1 MYKTTRSTLH
11 DKAASVSEKRLLNHA
26 IHSFQILHTVSLVNR
41 M

>member
-11 DKAASVSEKRLLNHA
+11 DKATSVSKERLLNHA
-26 IHSFQILHTVSLVNR
+26 IHAFQILYTVSLVNR